1 VTDRKIK
8 SWLTF
13 QRSGRYVN
21 LSRADPE
28 DLDESKNPTKVI
40 DQSKGFNN
48 KEDSFLCLYNV
59 HHSTCLAISVIKVV
73 GCYLVLPKQ
82 TDKSLLRRIDGVM
95 HNIEMERFMG
105 CAGMIWKFD
114 SLSSSMYQWTM
125 SFETK
130 RHALSTVA
138 SSAPSTFC
146 LNLLF
151 LVDLHESS
159 GSPEKASSSASPS
172 KPSRNPVIDIRRE
185 KPDSEDDMLAKG
197 KAKAKKDA
205 KVDAKEEGKAESS
218 KQGSKHDPMMAP
230 FKKRVLG
237 FEDDGKP
244 FPLSRKSIP
253 LNFEN

>member
-28 DLDESKNPTKVI
+28 DLDESKNPTKVT

-138 SSAPSTFC
+138 SSAPSTSC
-146 LNLLF
+146 LIYYILLIFMNLQVL
-151 LVDLHESS
+151 LRKHLHL
-159 GSPEKASSSASPS
+159 PLLPN
-172 KPSRNPVIDIRRE
+172 R
-185 KPDSEDDMLAKG
+185 LAILL
-197 KAKAKKDA
+197 
-205 KVDAKEEGKAESS
+205 SIS
-218 KQGSKHDPMMAP
+218 
-230 FKKRVLG
+230 
-237 FEDDGKP
+237 DGKN
-244 FPLSRKSIP
+244 LTLRMIC
-253 LNFEN
+253 